1 MKLSDKIQYL
11 RKEKGLSQEE
21 LAEICGVSRQSI
33 SKWEADITL
42 PEIEKLVLLSDT
54 FHVSTD
60 LLLRDDYE
68 VNGTKEIHTCGA
80 NALQEYKPQFFEG
93 TLIKESIE
101 DDSIIDYLSVN
112 KVELWHTGGK
122 PCYWTALFFTSE
134 RRDIAQLFS
143 KVMLSGEGANWFVDF
158 KRGSQ
163 KYIVF
168 RDKILSYTIGNS
180 QEKEAVCAECRKMGI
195 SDEEMG
201 WSE

>member
-42 PEIEKLVLLSDT
+42 PEIEKLILLSDT
-54 FHVSTD
+54 FHISTD

-68 VNGTKEIHTCGA
+68 VNGTKEAHTCGA

-122 PCYWTALFFTSE
+122 PCYWTVLFFTSE
-134 RRDIAQLFS
+134 HRNIPQLFS

-158 KRGSQ
+158 KCDRQ

-168 RDKILSYTIGNS
+168 RDKILSYTIGNPE
-180 QEKEAVCAECRKMGI
+180 EKEAVCAECRKMGI
-195 SDEEMG
+195 FDEEMR

>member
-1 MKLSDKIQYL
+1 MKLSDKIQYF

-21 LAEICGVSRQSI
+21 LAEIYGISRQSI
-33 SKWEADITL
+33 SKWEGDITL
-42 PEIEKLVLLSDT
+42 PEIEKLILLSDT
-54 FHVSTD
+54 FHASTD

-68 VNGTKEIHTCGA
+68 VNDTKEAHTCGA

-112 KVELWHTGGK
+112 
-122 PCYWTALFFTSE
+122 
-134 RRDIAQLFS
+134 I
-143 KVMLSGEGANWFVDF
+143 SGEGANWFVDF
-158 KRGSQ
+158 KRGSR

-168 RDKILSYTIGNS
+168 RDKILSYTIGNLW
-180 QEKEAVCAECRKMGI
+180 EKEAVCAECRKMGI

>member
-11 RKEKGLSQEE
+11 RKEKGFSQEE

-42 PEIEKLVLLSDT
+42 PEIEKLIILSDT

-68 VNGTKEIHTCGA
+68 VNGVKESLTCGA

-93 TLIKESIE
+93 ILIKESIE

-134 RRDIAQLFS
+134 CRNIPQLFS
-143 KVMLSGEGANWFVDF
+143 NVMLSGEGANWFVDF
-158 KRGSQ
+158 KRGSK

-168 RDKILSYTIGNS
+168 RDKILSYTIGNPR
-180 QEKEAVCAECRKMGI
+180 EKEAVCEECRRMGI

-201 WSE
+201 WGE

>member
-42 PEIEKLVLLSDT
+42 PEIEKLILLSNT

-68 VNGTKEIHTCGA
+68 VNDTKEAHACGA

-93 TLIKESIE
+93 VLIKESIE
-101 DDSIIDYLSVN
+101 DDHIIDYLSVN
-112 KVELWHTGGK
+112 KVELWHTGGN

-134 RRDIAQLFS
+134 CRDIPQLFS
-143 KVMLSGEGANWFVDF
+143 KIMLSGEGANWFVDF

-168 RDKILSYTIGNS
+168 RDKILSYTIGNP
-180 QEKEAVCAECRKMGI
+180 RKKKPCVQNAGKWGFRMRR
-195 SDEEMG
+195 
-201 WSE
+201 

>member
-42 PEIEKLVLLSDT
+42 PEIEKLILLSNT

-68 VNGTKEIHTCGA
+68 VNGTKETHACGA

-93 TLIKESIE
+93 VLIKESIE
-101 DDSIIDYLSVN
+101 DDHIIDYLSVN
-112 KVELWHTGGK
+112 KVELWHTGGNE
-122 PCYWTALFFTSE
+122 PLLLDGSFLHLRAQGHPAAFLQSYAF
-134 RRDIAQLFS
+134 RR
-143 KVMLSGEGANWFVDF
+143 
-158 KRGSQ
+158 RGKLVRRFQ
-163 KYIVF
+163 A
-168 RDKILSYTIGNS
+168 RQPKIHCIP
-180 QEKEAVCAECRKMGI
+180 R
-195 SDEEMG
+195 
-201 WSE
+201 